1 MFKGRRAPS
10 HARLPQASGKV
21 GPEKRMFR
29 VIFAGRRRCTRCACA
44 VRALSRLAHAS
55 SLPVPGLCRA
65 CAVAREAGAAAA
77 AAAGCGGGEMAAA
90 VLAAPEGGSA
100 VMPAGNAAACPP
112 PPGSS
117 GPGSWS
123 RSLDRALEEAAA
135 SGTLSLSGRKLRDYP
150 RASAANH
157 DLSDTTQADLSRNR
171 LSELPAEACHFV
183 SLESLNLYQNCIRYI
198 PEAVLNLQSLTFLNI
213 SRNQLSTLPVHL
225 CSLPL
230 KVLIASNNK
239 LVSIPEEI
247 GHLRQLTE
255 LDVSCNEIQTIP
267 PQIGNLESLRDLN
280 VRRNNLVRLPEE
292 LAELPLIRLDF
303 SCNKITTIPVCYRN
317 LRHLQTIMLENNPLQ
332 SPPAQICIKGKIH
345 IFKYLNIEA
354 CKIAPDLPDYDRRPM
369 GFGSCHEELYSS
381 RPYGALDSGFN
392 SVDSGDKRWS
402 GNEPTDEFSDLPLR
416 VAEITKEQR
425 LRRESQY
432 QENRG
437 STVVTNGGVEH
448 DLDQIDYI
456 DSCATEEEEEEVR
469 QPKCMDSDSLSSQFM
484 AYIDQRRISNEGSP
498 VKPVSIREFQRTE
511 DTRRYLHQNRD
522 TDELRRPETLNLMQN
537 REHHQV
543 LTSYVDRTE
552 RSPADSPYFLSL
564 SSHHSQVPH
573 TDPELHRR
581 HMERTRREAQL
592 AALQYEEERMRTK
605 QIQREAVLDFVKQKA
620 SLSPQKQS
628 PLDSESDDRSTIS
641 PGSPTTQTV
650 HLSPPYPG
658 HAAPPS
664 YRNPSQRPESFL
676 FRAAVR
682 DEANKAVASSS
693 TCALSPANDSSDPR
707 VRQNSKQREEELELI
722 EQLRKNI
729 ESRLKVSL
737 PSDLGAALTDGVVL
751 CHLANHVRPRSV
763 PSIHVPSPAVPKL
776 TMAKCRRNVENFLEA
791 CRRIGVPQDNLCS
804 PSDILQLNLSVK
816 RTVETLLSLGTDSE
830 ESSLVSLSIQLW
842 GFVVF
847 YCTLM
852 LTLCMFYRWV
862 FFL

>member
-1 MFKGRRAPS
+1 MRSAARSRR
-10 HARLPQASGKV
+10 
-21 GPEKRMFR
+21 
-29 VIFAGRRRCTRCACA
+29 
-44 VRALSRLAHAS
+44 
-55 SLPVPGLCRA
+55 
-65 CAVAREAGAAAA
+65 
-77 AAAGCGGGEMAAA
+77 GGGGSGEMAAA
-90 VLAAPEGGSA
+90 GLAAPEGGSA
-100 VMPAGNAAACPP
+100 VMPLGTAVATAVCPP
-112 PPGSS
+112 PA

-183 SLESLNLYQNCIRYI
+183 SLESLNVYQNCIRYI

-247 GHLRQLTE
+247 GQLRQLTE

-280 VRRNNLVRLPEE
+280 VRRNHLVRLPEE

-498 VKPVSIREFQRTE
+498 VKPVSVREFQKTE
-511 DTRRYLHQNRD
+511 NRYLHQNRD
-522 TDELRRPETLNLMQN
+522 TDELRRPETLNLVQD
-537 REHHQV
+537 REHHQI
-543 LTSYVDRTE
+543 LRSYVDRTE
-552 RSPADSPYFLSL
+552 RPPADSPYFLSL
-564 SSHHSQVPH
+564 SSHHSQVPN

-581 HMERTRREAQL
+581 HIERTRREAQL

-620 SLSPQKQS
+620 SLSTQKQS

-650 HLSPPYPG
+650 
-658 HAAPPS
+658 
-664 YRNPSQRPESFL
+664 
-676 FRAAVR
+676 VT
-682 DEANKAVASSS
+682 SSS
-693 TCALSPANDSSDPR
+693 PHALSPANDCADPR

-852 LTLCMFYRWV
+852 LTLCMVYRWV

>member
-1 MFKGRRAPS
+1 M
-10 HARLPQASGKV
+10 
-21 GPEKRMFR
+21 
-29 VIFAGRRRCTRCACA
+29 
-44 VRALSRLAHAS
+44 
-55 SLPVPGLCRA
+55 
-65 CAVAREAGAAAA
+65 
-77 AAAGCGGGEMAAA
+77 
-90 VLAAPEGGSA
+90 AAPEGGSA
-100 VMPAGNAAACPP
+100 AMPAACPA
-112 PPGSS
+112 PPGPSA
-117 GPGSWS
+117 PGSWS
-123 RSLDRALEEAAA
+123 RSLDRALEEAAV

-183 SLESLNLYQNCIRYI
+183 SLETLNLYQNCIRYI

-247 GHLRQLTE
+247 GQLRQLTE

-267 PQIGNLESLRDLN
+267 PQIGSLESLRDLN

-416 VAEITKEQR
+416 VAEFTKEQR

-437 STVVTNGGVEH
+437 SAVVINGGVEH

-469 QPKCMDSDSLSSQFM
+469 QPKCQDSDSLSSQFM
-484 AYIDQRRISNEGSP
+484 AYIDQRRISNESSP
-498 VKPVSIREFQRTE
+498 VKPVSVREFQRTE
-511 DTRRYLHQNRD
+511 DTRRHLHQNRD
-522 TDELRRPETLNLMQN
+522 TDELRRPETLNLMQD
-537 REHHQV
+537 REHQV
-543 LTSYVDRTE
+543 LRSYVDRTE
-552 RSPADSPYFLSL
+552 RPLPDSPYFLSL
-564 SSHHSQVPH
+564 SSHHTQVPN

-581 HMERTRREAQL
+581 HIERTRREAQL

-628 PLDSESDDRSTIS
+628 PMDSECPFPSRRSQHTDDSALLVSDDRSTIS
-641 PGSPTTQTV
+641 SGSPTAQT
-650 HLSPPYPG
+650 
-658 HAAPPS
+658 
-664 YRNPSQRPESFL
+664 
-676 FRAAVR
+676 
-682 DEANKAVASSS
+682 
-693 TCALSPANDSSDPR
+693 DPR

-737 PSDLGAALTDGVVL
+737 PSDLSAALTDGVVL

-830 ESSLVSLSIQLW
+830 ESSLVSLSVQLW

>member
-1 MFKGRRAPS
+1 F
-10 HARLPQASGKV
+10 
-21 GPEKRMFR
+21 
-29 VIFAGRRRCTRCACA
+29 
-44 VRALSRLAHAS
+44 
-55 SLPVPGLCRA
+55 SLP
-65 CAVAREAGAAAA
+65 
-77 AAAGCGGGEMAAA
+77 
-90 VLAAPEGGSA
+90 S
-100 VMPAGNAAACPP
+100 
-112 PPGSS
+112 
-117 GPGSWS
+117 
-123 RSLDRALEEAAA
+123 
-135 SGTLSLSGRKLRDYP
+135 
-150 RASAANH
+150 
-157 DLSDTTQADLSRNR
+157 DLSRNR

-247 GHLRQLTE
+247 GQLRQLTE

-369 GFGSCHEELYSS
+369 GFGSCHEDLYSG

-402 GNEPTDEFSDLPLR
+402 GNEPADEFSDLPLR

-437 STVVTNGGVEH
+437 STVITNGGVEH

-456 DSCATEEEEEEVR
+456 DSCATEEEEEELR
-469 QPKCMDSDSLSSQFM
+469 QPKCGDSDSLSSQFM
-484 AYIDQRRISNEGSP
+484 AYIDQRRISNESSP
-498 VKPVSIREFQRTE
+498 VKPVSTREFQRTD
-511 DTRRYLHQNRD
+511 DTRRHLPPNRP
-522 TDELRRPETLNLMQN
+522 LP
-537 REHHQV
+537 
-543 LTSYVDRTE
+543 
-552 RSPADSPYFLSL
+552 DSPYFLSL
-564 SSHHSQVPH
+564 PTHHSQVPNA
-573 TDPELHRR
+573 DYELHRR
-581 HMERTRREAQL
+581 HIERTRREAQL

-628 PLDSESDDRSTIS
+628 PLDSECPFPSRRSQHTDDSALLVSLSGLNQESCATTLPSASTFSPVKSDDRSTIS
-641 PGSPTTQTV
+641 PGSPTAQTV

-676 FRAAVR
+676 FRTAVR
-682 DEANKAVASSS
+682 DEAKKAAASSS
-693 TCALSPANDSSDPR
+693 TCALSPANDSADPR
-707 VRQNSKQREEELELI
+707 VRQNSEQREEELELI

-830 ESSLVSLSIQLW
+830 ESSLVSLSVQLW

-862 FFL
+862 CFL

>member
-1 MFKGRRAPS
+1 MRTPGTVKAY
-10 HARLPQASGKV
+10 ACALPV
-21 GPEKRMFR
+21 GPE
-29 VIFAGRRRCTRCACA
+29 
-44 VRALSRLAHAS
+44 
-55 SLPVPGLCRA
+55 LPPA
-65 CAVAREAGAAAA
+65 CAVAREAGGAAAA
-77 AAAGCGGGEMAAA
+77 AAIGGGGGGEMAAA

-100 VMPAGNAAACPP
+100 VMPAGNATACPP
-112 PPGSS
+112 PPGPS

-123 RSLDRALEEAAA
+123 RSLDRALEEAAT

-247 GHLRQLTE
+247 GQLRQLTE

-402 GNEPTDEFSDLPLR
+402 GNEPTDELSDLPLR

-484 AYIDQRRISNEGSP
+484 AYIDQRRISNESSP
-498 VKPVSIREFQRTE
+498 VKPVSVREFQRTE

-522 TDELRRPETLNLMQN
+522 TDELRRPETLNLMQD

-543 LTSYVDRTE
+543 QRSYVDRTE
-552 RSPADSPYFLSL
+552 RPPADSPYFLS
-564 SSHHSQVPH
+564 SHHSQVPN

-581 HMERTRREAQL
+581 HIERTRREAQL

-628 PLDSESDDRSTIS
+628 PLDSECPFPSRRSQHTDDSALLVSDDRSTIS
-641 PGSPTTQTV
+641 PSSPTTQTV

-676 FRAAVR
+676 FQAAVR
-682 DEANKAVASSS
+682 DEANKASTSSH
-693 TCALSPANDSSDPR
+693 THALSPANDSADPR

>member
-1 MFKGRRAPS
+1 M
-10 HARLPQASGKV
+10 
-21 GPEKRMFR
+21 
-29 VIFAGRRRCTRCACA
+29 
-44 VRALSRLAHAS
+44 
-55 SLPVPGLCRA
+55 
-65 CAVAREAGAAAA
+65 
-77 AAAGCGGGEMAAA
+77 
-90 VLAAPEGGSA
+90 AAPEGGCA
-100 VMPAGNAAACPP
+100 GMPAACPA
-112 PPGSS
+112 PPGPSA
-117 GPGSWS
+117 PGSWS

-135 SGTLSLSGRKLRDYP
+135 SGALSLSGRKLRDYP

-247 GHLRQLTE
+247 GQLRQLTE

-267 PQIGNLESLRDLN
+267 PQIGHLESLRDLN

-317 LRHLQTIMLENNPLQ
+317 LRHLQSIMLENNPLQ

-437 STVVTNGGVEH
+437 SAVVTNGGVEH

-484 AYIDQRRISNEGSP
+484 AYIDQRRISNENSP
-498 VKPVSIREFQRTE
+498 VKPTSIREFQRTE
-511 DTRRYLHQNRD
+511 DTRRHLHQNRD
-522 TDELRRPETLNLMQN
+522 TDELRRPETLNLMQDK
-537 REHHQV
+537 EHHQV
-543 LTSYVDRTE
+543 LRSYVDRTE
-552 RSPADSPYFLSL
+552 RPLPDSPYFLSL
-564 SSHHSQVPH
+564 SSHHSQVPS
-573 TDPELHRR
+573 TDSELHRR
-581 HMERTRREAQL
+581 HIERTRREAQL

-641 PGSPTTQTV
+641 SGSPTTQT
-650 HLSPPYPG
+650 
-658 HAAPPS
+658 
-664 YRNPSQRPESFL
+664 
-676 FRAAVR
+676 
-682 DEANKAVASSS
+682 AVASSS
-693 TCALSPANDSSDPR
+693 TRALSPANDSADPQ

-830 ESSLVSLSIQLW
+830 ESSLVSLSVQLW

-862 FFL
+862 CFL

>member
-1 MFKGRRAPS
+1 
-10 HARLPQASGKV
+10 
-21 GPEKRMFR
+21 
-29 VIFAGRRRCTRCACA
+29 
-44 VRALSRLAHAS
+44 
-55 SLPVPGLCRA
+55 
-65 CAVAREAGAAAA
+65 
-77 AAAGCGGGEMAAA
+77 MAAA

-100 VMPAGNAAACPP
+100 VMPAGNAAACSP
-112 PPGSS
+112 PPGPS

-247 GHLRQLTE
+247 GQLRQLTE

-437 STVVTNGGVEH
+437 NTVVTNGGVEH

-469 QPKCMDSDSLSSQFM
+469 QPKCMDSDSLSLQFM

-498 VKPVSIREFQRTE
+498 VKPASLREFQRTE
-511 DTRRYLHQNRD
+511 DTRRYLHQNR
-522 TDELRRPETLNLMQN
+522 P
-537 REHHQV
+537 
-543 LTSYVDRTE
+543 
-552 RSPADSPYFLSL
+552 PADSPYFLSL
-564 SSHHSQVPH
+564 SSHHSQVPN

-581 HMERTRREAQL
+581 HIERTRREAQL

-620 SLSPQKQS
+620 SLSPQKHS
-628 PLDSESDDRSTIS
+628 PLDSECPFPSRRSQHTDDSALLVSDDRSTIS

-682 DEANKAVASSS
+682 DEANKVITSSS
-693 TCALSPANDSSDPR
+693 ARALSPANDSADPR

>member
-1 MFKGRRAPS
+1 
-10 HARLPQASGKV
+10 
-21 GPEKRMFR
+21 
-29 VIFAGRRRCTRCACA
+29 
-44 VRALSRLAHAS
+44 
-55 SLPVPGLCRA
+55 
-65 CAVAREAGAAAA
+65 
-77 AAAGCGGGEMAAA
+77 MAAA

-100 VMPAGNAAACPP
+100 VMPAGNAAACAPP
-112 PPGSS
+112 AGPS

-123 RSLDRALEEAAA
+123 RSLDRALEEAAT

-247 GHLRQLTE
+247 GQLRQLTE

-317 LRHLQTIMLENNPLQ
+317 LRHLQAIMLENNPLQ

-354 CKIAPDLPDYDRRPM
+354 CKIAPDLPDYDRRPI
-369 GFGSCHEELYSS
+369 GFGSCHEELYSG

-469 QPKCMDSDSLSSQFM
+469 QPKGMDSDSLSSQFM

-511 DTRRYLHQNRD
+511 DTRRHLHQNRD
-522 TDELRRPETLNLMQN
+522 ADELRRPETLNLMQD

-543 LTSYVDRTE
+543 LRSYVDRTE
-552 RSPADSPYFLSL
+552 RPPADSPYFLS
-564 SSHHSQVPH
+564 SHHSQVPN
-573 TDPELHRR
+573 TDPELHGR
-581 HMERTRREAQL
+581 HIERTRREAQL

-628 PLDSESDDRSTIS
+628 PLDSECPFPSRRSQHTDDSALLVSDDRSAIS
-641 PGSPTTQTV
+641 LGAPTTQTV

-682 DEANKAVASSS
+682 DEANKAVTSSS
-693 TCALSPANDSSDPR
+693 ARALSPANDSADPR
-707 VRQNSKQREEELELI
+707 ARQNSKQREEELELI

>member
-1 MFKGRRAPS
+1 
-10 HARLPQASGKV
+10 
-21 GPEKRMFR
+21 
-29 VIFAGRRRCTRCACA
+29 
-44 VRALSRLAHAS
+44 
-55 SLPVPGLCRA
+55 
-65 CAVAREAGAAAA
+65 
-77 AAAGCGGGEMAAA
+77 MAAA

-100 VMPAGNAAACPP
+100 VMPAGNTAACPP
-112 PPGSS
+112 PPAPS

-247 GHLRQLTE
+247 GQLRQLTE

-369 GFGSCHEELYSS
+369 GFGSCHEELYAG

-469 QPKCMDSDSLSSQFM
+469 QPKCMESDSLSSQFM

-522 TDELRRPETLNLMQN
+522 TDELRRPETLNLMQD
-537 REHHQV
+537 RERHQV
-543 LTSYVDRTE
+543 LRSYVDRTE
-552 RSPADSPYFLSL
+552 RPPADSPYFLSL
-564 SSHHSQVPH
+564 SSHHSQVPNI
-573 TDPELHRR
+573 DPELHRR
-581 HMERTRREAQL
+581 HIERTRREAQL

-682 DEANKAVASSS
+682 DEANKAVTSSS
-693 TCALSPANDSSDPR
+693 TRALSPANDSADPR
-707 VRQNSKQREEELELI
+707 ARQNSKQREEELELI

>member
-1 MFKGRRAPS
+1 M
-10 HARLPQASGKV
+10 
-21 GPEKRMFR
+21 
-29 VIFAGRRRCTRCACA
+29 
-44 VRALSRLAHAS
+44 
-55 SLPVPGLCRA
+55 
-65 CAVAREAGAAAA
+65 
-77 AAAGCGGGEMAAA
+77 
-90 VLAAPEGGSA
+90 AAPEGGSA
-100 VMPAGNAAACPP
+100 AMPAACPA
-112 PPGSS
+112 PPGPSA
-117 GPGSWS
+117 PGSWS
-123 RSLDRALEEAAA
+123 RSLDRALEEAAV

-183 SLESLNLYQNCIRYI
+183 SLETLNLYQNCIRYI
-198 PEAVLNLQSLTFLNI
+198 PETVLNLQSLTFLNI

-247 GHLRQLTE
+247 GQLRQLTE

-416 VAEITKEQR
+416 VAEFTKEQR

-437 STVVTNGGVEH
+437 NAVVINGGVEH

-469 QPKCMDSDSLSSQFM
+469 QPKCQDSDSLSSQFM
-484 AYIDQRRISNEGSP
+484 AYIDQRRISNESSP

-511 DTRRYLHQNRD
+511 DTRRHLHQNRD
-522 TDELRRPETLNLMQN
+522 TDELRRPETLNLMQD
-537 REHHQV
+537 REHHPV
-543 LTSYVDRTE
+543 LRSYVDRTE
-552 RSPADSPYFLSL
+552 RPLPDSPYFLSL
-564 SSHHSQVPH
+564 SSHQTQVPN
-573 TDPELHRR
+573 TDSELHRR
-581 HMERTRREAQL
+581 HIERTRREAQL

-628 PLDSESDDRSTIS
+628 PMDSECPFPSRRSQHTDDSALLVSLSGLNQESCATTLPSASTFSPVKSDDRSTIS
-641 PGSPTTQTV
+641 PGSPTAQTV

-676 FRAAVR
+676 FRTAVR
-682 DEANKAVASSS
+682 DGAKKAVSSSS
-693 TCALSPANDSSDPR
+693 TCALSPANDSADPR

-791 CRRIGVPQDNLCS
+791 CRRIGVPQEQLCL
-804 PSDILQLNLSVK
+804 PLHILEEKGLTQVAVTVQALLELAPPKQQPLHHLSAV
-816 RTVETLLSLGTDSE
+816 
-830 ESSLVSLSIQLW
+830 
-842 GFVVF
+842 
-847 YCTLM
+847 
-852 LTLCMFYRWV
+852 
-862 FFL
+862 

>member
-1 MFKGRRAPS
+1 
-10 HARLPQASGKV
+10 
-21 GPEKRMFR
+21 
-29 VIFAGRRRCTRCACA
+29 
-44 VRALSRLAHAS
+44 
-55 SLPVPGLCRA
+55 
-65 CAVAREAGAAAA
+65 
-77 AAAGCGGGEMAAA
+77 MAAT
-90 VLAAPEGGSA
+90 VLAAPDGGSA
-100 VMPAGNAAACPP
+100 VMPAGSAASCPP
-112 PPGSS
+112 PPGPS

-157 DLSDTTQADLSRNR
+157 DLSDTTQADLSRNK
-171 LSELPAEACHFV
+171 LSELPAEACSFV

-247 GHLRQLTE
+247 GQLRQLTE

-369 GFGSCHEELYSS
+369 GFGSCHEELYSG

-437 STVVTNGGVEH
+437 STVITNGGVEH

-484 AYIDQRRISNEGSP
+484 AYIDQRRISNEVSP
-498 VKPVSIREFQRTE
+498 VKPVREFQRTE
-511 DTRRYLHQNRD
+511 DTRRYLHQNR
-522 TDELRRPETLNLMQN
+522 P
-537 REHHQV
+537 
-543 LTSYVDRTE
+543 
-552 RSPADSPYFLSL
+552 PADSPYFLSL
-564 SSHHSQVPH
+564 SSHHSQVPNP
-573 TDPELHRR
+573 DAELHRR
-581 HMERTRREAQL
+581 HIERTRREAQL
-592 AALQYEEERMRTK
+592 AARQYEEERIRTK

-620 SLSPQKQS
+620 ALSPQKQS
-628 PLDSESDDRSTIS
+628 PLDSECPFPSRRSQHTDDSALLVSLSGLNQESCATTQPNGSTFSPVKSDDRSTIS
-641 PGSPTTQTV
+641 PGSPTTQT
-650 HLSPPYPG
+650 
-658 HAAPPS
+658 
-664 YRNPSQRPESFL
+664 
-676 FRAAVR
+676 AVT
-682 DEANKAVASSS
+682 SSS
-693 TCALSPANDSSDPR
+693 TRALSPANDSTDPR
-707 VRQNSKQREEELELI
+707 ARQNSKQREEELELI

-791 CRRIGVPQDNLCS
+791 CRRIGVPQEQLCL
-804 PSDILQLNLSVK
+804 PLHILEEKGLTQVAVTVQALLELAPPKQQQLHHLSAV
-816 RTVETLLSLGTDSE
+816 
-830 ESSLVSLSIQLW
+830 
-842 GFVVF
+842 
-847 YCTLM
+847 
-852 LTLCMFYRWV
+852 
-862 FFL
+862 

>member
-1 MFKGRRAPS
+1 S
-10 HARLPQASGKV
+10 
-21 GPEKRMFR
+21 
-29 VIFAGRRRCTRCACA
+29 
-44 VRALSRLAHAS
+44 
-55 SLPVPGLCRA
+55 
-65 CAVAREAGAAAA
+65 
-77 AAAGCGGGEMAAA
+77 
-90 VLAAPEGGSA
+90 
-100 VMPAGNAAACPP
+100 
-112 PPGSS
+112 
-117 GPGSWS
+117 
-123 RSLDRALEEAAA
+123 
-135 SGTLSLSGRKLRDYP
+135 
-150 RASAANH
+150 
-157 DLSDTTQADLSRNR
+157 DLSRNR

-247 GHLRQLTE
+247 GQLRQLTE

-469 QPKCMDSDSLSSQFM
+469 QPKCMESASLSSQFM

-498 VKPVSIREFQRTE
+498 VKSVSVREFQRTE
-511 DTRRYLHQNRD
+511 DTRRYLHQNR
-522 TDELRRPETLNLMQN
+522 P
-537 REHHQV
+537 
-543 LTSYVDRTE
+543 
-552 RSPADSPYFLSL
+552 PADSPYFL

-581 HMERTRREAQL
+581 HIERTRREAQL

-628 PLDSESDDRSTIS
+628 PLDSECPFPSRRSQHTDDSALLVSLSGLNQESCATTLPNASTFSPVKSDDRSAIS

-682 DEANKAVASSS
+682 DEANKAVTSSS
-693 TCALSPANDSSDPR
+693 TRALSPANESADPR

-737 PSDLGAALTDGVVL
+737 PNDLGAALTDGVVL

-791 CRRIGVPQDNLCS
+791 CRRIGVPQEQLCL
-804 PSDILQLNLSVK
+804 PLHILEEKGLTQVAVTVQALLELAPPKQQQLHHLSAV
-816 RTVETLLSLGTDSE
+816 
-830 ESSLVSLSIQLW
+830 
-842 GFVVF
+842 
-847 YCTLM
+847 
-852 LTLCMFYRWV
+852 
-862 FFL
+862 

>member
-1 MFKGRRAPS
+1 M
-10 HARLPQASGKV
+10 
-21 GPEKRMFR
+21 
-29 VIFAGRRRCTRCACA
+29 
-44 VRALSRLAHAS
+44 
-55 SLPVPGLCRA
+55 
-65 CAVAREAGAAAA
+65 
-77 AAAGCGGGEMAAA
+77 
-90 VLAAPEGGSA
+90 AAPEGGSA
-100 VMPAGNAAACPP
+100 AMPAACPA
-112 PPGSS
+112 PPGPSA
-117 GPGSWS
+117 PGSWS
-123 RSLDRALEEAAA
+123 RSLDRALEEAAV

-183 SLESLNLYQNCIRYI
+183 SLETLNLYQNCIRYI

-247 GHLRQLTE
+247 GQLRQLTE

-416 VAEITKEQR
+416 VAEFTKEQR

-437 STVVTNGGVEH
+437 SAVVINGGVEH

-469 QPKCMDSDSLSSQFM
+469 QPKCQDSDSLSSQFM
-484 AYIDQRRISNEGSP
+484 AYIDQRRISNESSP

-511 DTRRYLHQNRD
+511 NTRQHLHQNRD
-522 TDELRRPETLNLMQN
+522 TDELRRPETLNLMPD
-537 REHHQV
+537 REHHPV
-543 LTSYVDRTE
+543 LRSYVDRTE
-552 RSPADSPYFLSL
+552 RPLPDSPYFLSL
-564 SSHHSQVPH
+564 SSHHTQVPS
-573 TDPELHRR
+573 TESELQRR
-581 HMERTRREAQL
+581 HIERTRREAQL

-628 PLDSESDDRSTIS
+628 PMDSESDDRSTIS
-641 PGSPTTQTV
+641 PGSPTAQT
-650 HLSPPYPG
+650 
-658 HAAPPS
+658 
-664 YRNPSQRPESFL
+664 
-676 FRAAVR
+676 AVS
-682 DEANKAVASSS
+682 SSS
-693 TCALSPANDSSDPR
+693 TCALSPANDSADPR

-791 CRRIGVPQDNLCS
+791 CRRIGVPQEQLCL
-804 PSDILQLNLSVK
+804 PLHILEEKGLTQVAVTVQALLELAPPKQQPLHHLSAV
-816 RTVETLLSLGTDSE
+816 
-830 ESSLVSLSIQLW
+830 
-842 GFVVF
+842 
-847 YCTLM
+847 
-852 LTLCMFYRWV
+852 
-862 FFL
+862 

>member
-1 MFKGRRAPS
+1 MPLG
-10 HARLPQASGKV
+10 
-21 GPEKRMFR
+21 
-29 VIFAGRRRCTRCACA
+29 T
-44 VRALSRLAHAS
+44 
-55 SLPVPGLCRA
+55 
-65 CAVAREAGAAAA
+65 AVATAAAA
-77 AAAGCGGGEMAAA
+77 VA
-90 VLAAPEGGSA
+90 VCPSP
-100 VMPAGNAAACPP
+100 PA
-112 PPGSS
+112 

-157 DLSDTTQADLSRNR
+157 DLSDTTRADLSRNR

-183 SLESLNLYQNCIRYI
+183 SLESLNVYQNCIRYI

-247 GHLRQLTE
+247 GQLRQLTE

-280 VRRNNLVRLPEE
+280 VRRNHLVRLPEE

-498 VKPVSIREFQRTE
+498 AKPVSTREFQKTE
-511 DTRRYLHQNRD
+511 NRYLHQNR
-522 TDELRRPETLNLMQN
+522 P
-537 REHHQV
+537 
-543 LTSYVDRTE
+543 
-552 RSPADSPYFLSL
+552 PADSPYFLSL
-564 SSHHSQVPH
+564 SSHHSQVPN

-581 HMERTRREAQL
+581 HIERTRREAQL

-620 SLSPQKQS
+620 SLSTQKQS
-628 PLDSESDDRSTIS
+628 PLDSECPFPSRRSQHTDDSALLVSLSGLNQESCATSLPNASTFSPLKSDDRSTIS

-676 FRAAVR
+676 FRTAVR
-682 DEANKAVASSS
+682 DEANKVVTSSS
-693 TCALSPANDSSDPR
+693 THALSPANDCADPR

-791 CRRIGVPQDNLCS
+791 CRRIGVPQEQLCL
-804 PSDILQLNLSVK
+804 PLHILEEKGLTQVAVTVQALLELAPPKQQQLHHLSAV
-816 RTVETLLSLGTDSE
+816 
-830 ESSLVSLSIQLW
+830 
-842 GFVVF
+842 
-847 YCTLM
+847 
-852 LTLCMFYRWV
+852 
-862 FFL
+862 

>member
-1 MFKGRRAPS
+1 LF
-10 HARLPQASGKV
+10 
-21 GPEKRMFR
+21 
-29 VIFAGRRRCTRCACA
+29 
-44 VRALSRLAHAS
+44 
-55 SLPVPGLCRA
+55 SLPL
-65 CAVAREAGAAAA
+65 
-77 AAAGCGGGEMAAA
+77 
-90 VLAAPEGGSA
+90 
-100 VMPAGNAAACPP
+100 
-112 PPGSS
+112 
-117 GPGSWS
+117 
-123 RSLDRALEEAAA
+123 
-135 SGTLSLSGRKLRDYP
+135 
-150 RASAANH
+150 
-157 DLSDTTQADLSRNR
+157 DLSRNR

-213 SRNQLSTLPVHL
+213 RVLMILFSFCPKSRNQLSTLPVHL

-247 GHLRQLTE
+247 GQLRQLTE
-255 LDVSCNEIQTIP
+255 LVSIQLLLL
-267 PQIGNLESLRDLN
+267 NLLN
-280 VRRNNLVRLPEE
+280 CVYFLSAE

-402 GNEPTDEFSDLPLR
+402 GNEPTDELSDLPLR

-484 AYIDQRRISNEGSP
+484 AYIDQRRISNESSP
-498 VKPVSIREFQRTE
+498 VKPVSVREFQRTE
-511 DTRRYLHQNRD
+511 DTRRYLHQNR
-522 TDELRRPETLNLMQN
+522 P
-537 REHHQV
+537 
-543 LTSYVDRTE
+543 
-552 RSPADSPYFLSL
+552 PADSPYFLS
-564 SSHHSQVPH
+564 SHHSQVPN

-581 HMERTRREAQL
+581 HIERTRREAQL

-628 PLDSESDDRSTIS
+628 PLDSECPFPSRRSQHTDDSALLVSLSGLNQESCATTLPNASTFSPVKSDDRSTIS
-641 PGSPTTQTV
+641 PSSPTTQTV

-676 FRAAVR
+676 FQAAVR
-682 DEANKAVASSS
+682 DEANKASTSSH
-693 TCALSPANDSSDPR
+693 THALSPANDSADPR

>member
-1 MFKGRRAPS
+1 
-10 HARLPQASGKV
+10 
-21 GPEKRMFR
+21 
-29 VIFAGRRRCTRCACA
+29 
-44 VRALSRLAHAS
+44 
-55 SLPVPGLCRA
+55 
-65 CAVAREAGAAAA
+65 
-77 AAAGCGGGEMAAA
+77 MAAA
-90 VLAAPEGGSA
+90 VLGAPEGGSA

-112 PPGSS
+112 PPGPS

-247 GHLRQLTE
+247 GQLRQLTE

-369 GFGSCHEELYSS
+369 GFGSCHEELYSG

-484 AYIDQRRISNEGSP
+484 AYIDQRRISNENSP
-498 VKPVSIREFQRTE
+498 VKPASNRESQRTE
-511 DTRRYLHQNRD
+511 DTKRYLHQNRP
-522 TDELRRPETLNLMQN
+522 L
-537 REHHQV
+537 
-543 LTSYVDRTE
+543 
-552 RSPADSPYFLSL
+552 ADSPYFLSL
-564 SSHHSQVPH
+564 SSHHSQVPN

-581 HMERTRREAQL
+581 HIERTRREAQL

-628 PLDSESDDRSTIS
+628 PLDSECPFPSRRSQHTDDSALLVSDDRSTIS

-650 HLSPPYPG
+650 HLSPSYPG

-664 YRNPSQRPESFL
+664 HRNPSQRPESFL
-676 FRAAVR
+676 FRAAAVR
-682 DEANKAVASSS
+682 DEAKKAVTSSS
-693 TCALSPANDSSDPR
+693 TRALSPANDSADPR

-791 CRRIGVPQDNLCS
+791 CRRIGVPQEQLCL
-804 PSDILQLNLSVK
+804 PLHILEEKGLTQVAVTVQALLELAPPKQQQLHHLSAV
-816 RTVETLLSLGTDSE
+816 
-830 ESSLVSLSIQLW
+830 
-842 GFVVF
+842 
-847 YCTLM
+847 
-852 LTLCMFYRWV
+852 
-862 FFL
+862 

>member
-1 MFKGRRAPS
+1 
-10 HARLPQASGKV
+10 
-21 GPEKRMFR
+21 
-29 VIFAGRRRCTRCACA
+29 
-44 VRALSRLAHAS
+44 
-55 SLPVPGLCRA
+55 
-65 CAVAREAGAAAA
+65 
-77 AAAGCGGGEMAAA
+77 MAAA
-90 VLAAPEGGSA
+90 VLAGPEGGSA
-100 VMPAGNAAACPP
+100 VMPTGNAAACPL
-112 PPGSS
+112 PPGPS

-123 RSLDRALEEAAA
+123 RSLDRALEEAAT

-157 DLSDTTQADLSRNR
+157 DLSDTTRADLSRNR
-171 LSELPAEACHFV
+171 LSELPAEACLFV

-247 GHLRQLTE
+247 GQLRQLME

-267 PQIGNLESLRDLN
+267 PQIGSLESLRDLN

-369 GFGSCHEELYSS
+369 GFGSCHEELYSG

-437 STVVTNGGVEH
+437 STVITNGGVEH

-469 QPKCMDSDSLSSQFM
+469 QPKCKDSDSLSSQFM

-511 DTRRYLHQNRD
+511 ETKRYLHQNSGQASFHLVFTHRN
-522 TDELRRPETLNLMQN
+522 TDELRRPETLNLMQD

-543 LTSYVDRTE
+543 LRSNMDRTE
-552 RSPADSPYFLSL
+552 RPLADSPYFLSL
-564 SSHHSQVPH
+564 SSHHSQVTN

-581 HMERTRREAQL
+581 HIERTRREAQL
-592 AALQYEEERMRTK
+592 AALQYEEERIRTK

-628 PLDSESDDRSTIS
+628 PLDSESDDRSAIS
-641 PGSPTTQTV
+641 TGSPTTQT
-650 HLSPPYPG
+650 
-658 HAAPPS
+658 
-664 YRNPSQRPESFL
+664 
-676 FRAAVR
+676 AVS
-682 DEANKAVASSS
+682 ASSAR
-693 TCALSPANDSSDPR
+693 ALSPASDSADPR

>member
-1 MFKGRRAPS
+1 
-10 HARLPQASGKV
+10 
-21 GPEKRMFR
+21 
-29 VIFAGRRRCTRCACA
+29 
-44 VRALSRLAHAS
+44 
-55 SLPVPGLCRA
+55 
-65 CAVAREAGAAAA
+65 
-77 AAAGCGGGEMAAA
+77 MAAV
-90 VLAAPEGGSA
+90 VLVSVESGSGM
-100 VMPAGNAAACPP
+100 MPAGSPAACGPP
-112 PPGSS
+112 AGPC

-123 RSLDRALEEAAA
+123 RSLDRALEEAAV
-135 SGTLSLSGRKLRDYP
+135 SGSLSLSGRKLRDYP
-150 RASAANH
+150 RGSAANH

-198 PEAVLNLQSLTFLNI
+198 PEAILNLQSLTFLNI
-213 SRNQLSTLPVHL
+213 SRNQLSTLPVHM

-239 LVSIPEEI
+239 LVSLPEEI
-247 GHLRQLTE
+247 GQLRHLTE

-267 PQIGNLESLRDLN
+267 PQIGSLESLRDLN
-280 VRRNNLVRLPEE
+280 IRRNHLVHLPEE

-317 LRHLQTIMLENNPLQ
+317 LRHLQTITLDNNPLQ

-425 LRRESQY
+425 LRREREY

-456 DSCATEEEEEEVR
+456 DSCATEEEEEE
-469 QPKCMDSDSLSSQFM
+469 
-484 AYIDQRRISNEGSP
+484 GSP
-498 VKPVSIREFQRTE
+498 VKPVPIRDFQRTE

-522 TDELRRPETLNLMQN
+522 TDELRRPETLSLMQD
-537 REHHQV
+537 RERHQGQR
-543 LTSYVDRTE
+543 SYVDKAE
-552 RSPADSPYFLSL
+552 RAPADSSYLLSL
-564 SSHHSQVPH
+564 SNNHSQISH
-573 TDPELHRR
+573 TDFELHRR
-581 HMERTRREAQL
+581 REHVVERTRREAQL
-592 AALQYEEERMRTK
+592 AALQYEEDRMRTK

-620 SLSPQKQS
+620 SQSPQKQS
-628 PLDSESDDRSTIS
+628 PLDSECPFPSRRSQHTDDSALLVSDDRSTIS
-641 PGSPTTQTV
+641 AASPTTQTV
-650 HLSPPYPG
+650 HLSSLYPG
-658 HAAPPS
+658 PAAPPS

-682 DEANKAVASSS
+682 DEMNKAVASSPS
-693 TCALSPANDSSDPR
+693 SASSPPNDSTDSR
-707 VRQNSKQREEELELI
+707 ARQNSKQREEELELM

-729 ESRLKVSL
+729 ESRLKVPL

-791 CRRIGVPQDNLCS
+791 CRKIGVPQERLCL
-804 PSDILQLNLSVK
+804 PLHILEEKGLTQVAVTVHALLELAPPKQQHHHLSAA
-816 RTVETLLSLGTDSE
+816 
-830 ESSLVSLSIQLW
+830 
-842 GFVVF
+842 
-847 YCTLM
+847 
-852 LTLCMFYRWV
+852 
-862 FFL
+862 